1 MDDSTQGSASSKE
14 LNAPFFIKVSGLRG
28 LLLTLAAVS
37 VMAQPIW
44 QIYYKDQDS
53 ARASENLKVE
63 KNAESALAMSK
74 AAISEVA
81 ILSTKYGELKVE
93 NMALKEKLESL
104 TREYTDLLAKY
115 KHMEEAYSVT
125 LVEKRK
131 LEARIDELFS
141 KHANDKVET
150 PRAR

>member
-1 MDDSTQGSASSKE
+1 MSDKTPHEQPDTSKE
-14 LNAPFFIKVSGLRG
+14 LNQPFFIKVSGLRG

-44 QIYYKDQDS
+44 QIYYKNQD
-53 ARASENLKVE
+53 AVRASEDLKVE

-81 ILSTKYGELKVE
+81 ILSSKYGELKVE
-93 NMALKEKLESL
+93 NVALREKLESL
-104 TREYTDLLAKY
+104 TKEYADLLQKY
-115 KHMEEAYSVT
+115 KGMEISYLKAIE
-125 LVEKRK
+125 EKNK

-141 KHANDKVET
+141 KHNQDVKLK
-150 PRAR
+150 